1 MLPAGVRMTKMGG
14 RIGIDLGGTKVEG
27 ALVADDG
34 AIVRRLRI
42 PTPKDNYDGIMQTV
56 ADIVRKLA
64 DDDAAPVGICTP
76 GAESPQTGLL
86 KNSNTTCMNGK
97 PVRDDLQKAVGRPV
111 RIANDA
117 NCLALSEAADGAARG
132 MAAVFAVIIGTGA
145 GGGIAI
151 NGKPQHGANAIAG
164 EWAHNTLPWMRPEE
178 YPGPEC
184 YCGRRGCCETFISGT
199 GLQNDYARAAKDK
212 GEGETIPATEIVR
225 RAESGDAECAAAL
238 ARYEDR
244 LARGLAMVVN
254 ILDPDI
260 IVLGGG
266 MSNVGRLYENLPG
279 LMRGYAFGGDFSTPI
294 APAKHGDSSGVRGAA
309 WLWPAAAAPQ
319 Q

>member
-1 MLPAGVRMTKMGG
+1 MVKIAAMGG
-14 RIGIDLGGTKVEG
+14 RIGIDLGGSKIEG

-34 AIVRRLRI
+34 AILRRLRI
-42 PTPKDNYDGIMQTV
+42 PTPKNNYDGIMQTV
-56 ADIVRKLA
+56 ADIVRQLA
-64 DDDAAPVGICTP
+64 DDDNAPVGICTP
-76 GAESPQTGLL
+76 GAQSPQTGML

-97 PVRDDLQKAVGRPV
+97 PVCDDLQKALSRPV

-117 NCLALSEAADGAARG
+117 NCLALSEAADGAAKG

-151 NGKPQHGANAIAG
+151 NGKTQNGANAVAG
-164 EWAHNTLPWMRPEE
+164 EWAHNTLPWLRADE

-199 GLQNDYARAAKDK
+199 GLQNDYAKNVK
-212 GEGETIPATEIVR
+212 GETLPATEIAK
-225 RAESGDAECAAAL
+225 RAEKGDMQCSAAL
-238 ARYEDR
+238 DRYEDR

-254 ILDPDI
+254 VLDPDI

-266 MSNVGRLYENLPG
+266 MSNVARLYKNLPE
-279 LMRGYAFGGDFSTPI
+279 LMRAYVFGGDFSTPVK
-294 APAKHGDSSGVRGAA
+294 PAKHGDSSGVRGAA
-309 WLWPAAAAPQ
+309 WLWPVPPQ